1 MGVGET
7 RIQRIFFSYICSES
21 KNCNQKTTNTLVNL
35 VNPRLWF
42 LNKYPCPAEGG
53 KLLVEMVD
61 FKAEKGKV
69 KN

>member
-1 MGVGET
+1 
-7 RIQRIFFSYICSES
+7 
-21 KNCNQKTTNTLVNL
+21 

-42 LNKYPCPAEGG
+42 LNKCPCPAEGG

-61 FKAEKGKV
+61 FKAKKGKV